1 MIQRLRAK
9 LGPAFADPAAV
20 SMVVAAGLC
29 VVGLV
34 TILLGWRGAAATLFV
49 PDQVPY
55 LVSGGL
61 GGTGLVIA
69 GAGILHAQLR
79 RRFAADERHHL
90 ESVLAEM
97 SGLVLA
103 LEAARQPAS
112 PVSPA
117 AAPAPARQD
126 RAARR
131 AARRA

>member
-1 MIQRLRAK
+1 MTALRSR
-9 LGPAFADPAAV
+9 LGPVVADPAAV
-20 SMVVAAGLC
+20 SMIVAGVLC
-29 VVGLV
+29 SVGLV

-61 GGTGLVIA
+61 GGTGLVVA
-69 GAGILHAQLR
+69 GAGILHVQLR
-79 RRFAADERHHL
+79 RRLAADEAARL
-90 ESVLAEM
+90 ESLLAEM

-103 LEAARQPAS
+103 LEAAREPATS
-112 PVSPA
+112 VSPPA
-117 AAPAPARQD
+117 AGARRD

>member
-1 MIQRLRAK
+1 MIERARSK
-9 LGPAFADPAAV
+9 LENALGDPAAV
-20 SMVVAAGLC
+20 SLVVAGVLC

-69 GAGILHAQLR
+69 GAGLVHVQLR
-79 RRFAADERHHL
+79 RRFAADERNHL

-97 SGLVLA
+97 SRLVLA
-103 LEAARQPAS
+103 LESAGEPTPPISLPAT
-112 PVSPA
+112 PERRV
-117 AAPAPARQD
+117 